1 MQSVAEGFNGLY
13 HRALNS
19 KDSCFKAR
27 RTKIMIKQQ
36 KYTIGVDIGTTSTK
50 AVLYQEDLQVVDS
63 TYVGYAISQT
73 EAGMAEQDPKAI
85 FQAVLSVIRT
95 LMEKDKEIKNQVAF
109 ISFSSAMHSV
119 IVVDEKDELLTNC
132 IIWADNRPADLVA
145 QLKENTN
152 WRALYQKTGTPVHS
166 MTPLSKIMWLKEY
179 FPTILQKAKKIIGIK
194 EYVLYQLTG
203 EYKID
208 YSIASATGLFNIHE
222 LAWDKEILE
231 LVEIE
236 ESMLSQPVDVTHRWQ
251 TIREPYAEQMSID
264 SKTDL
269 VIGASDGCL
278 SNLGVGAMDPGET
291 AITIGTSGAI
301 RMVTNQIVL
310 DAEGRTF
317 CYYLS
322 KDRWVIGGAVNNGG
336 NVMAW
341 LTSVLYPEG
350 SQLVDNKVETR
361 LEQLNRLAEIV
372 APGADGLFFLP
383 YLNGE
388 RAPLWESEATG
399 SYIGLASRH
408 TTGHMVR
415 AAMEGVMFNL
425 YEVWQLIQEVGGP
438 SKTIKVTGGFLNSPL
453 WKQMLADIFGR
464 PMQQPTSFESSCLGA
479 VLLGKVDNEILESS
493 IIQHNPVLLGRKTE
507 PEIWMQPNEQTTEN
521 YQRIIPT
528 YQKLAKEMT
537 KVRKILG
544 EVNQIIR

>member
-1 MQSVAEGFNGLY
+1 ML
-13 HRALNS
+13 
-19 KDSCFKAR
+19 
-27 RTKIMIKQQ
+27 KQQ
-36 KYTIGVDIGTTSTK
+36 RYTIGVDIGTTSTK
-50 AVLYQEDLQVVDS
+50 AVLYQEDLQVIDS
-63 TYVGYAISQT
+63 TYVGYDIIQT
-73 EAGMAEQDPKAI
+73 EAGMAEQDPNAI
-85 FQAVLSVIRT
+85 LQAVLSVVRT
-95 LMEKDKEIKNQVAF
+95 LMEKVKGIKHQVDF

-119 IVVDEKDELLTNC
+119 IVVDEEDELLTNC
-132 IIWADNRPADLVA
+132 IIWADNRPAELVA
-145 QLKENTN
+145 QLKETTD
-152 WRALYQKTGTPVHS
+152 WKALYKKTGTPVHS

-179 FPTILQKAKKIIGIK
+179 YPEILQKAKKIIGIK
-194 EYVLYQLTG
+194 EYILHQLTG

-222 LAWDKEILE
+222 LAWDEEILK
-231 LVEIE
+231 LVEME
-236 ESMLSQPVDVTHRWQ
+236 ASLLSEPVDVTYRWNA
-251 TIREPYAEQMSID
+251 IRSDYAEEMTID
-264 SKTDL
+264 PKTDL

-301 RMVTNQIVL
+301 RMVTNHIVL
-310 DAEGRTF
+310 DTEGRTF

-322 KDRWVIGGAVNNGG
+322 KGRWVIGGAVNNGG

-350 SQLVDNKVETR
+350 SQLVDNGVETR
-361 LEQLNRLAEIV
+361 LEQLNRFSETID
-372 APGADGLFFLP
+372 PGADGLFFLP

-415 AAMEGVMFNL
+415 AAMEGVLFNL

-479 VLLGKVDNEILESS
+479 VMLGKTDKEIFESS
-493 IIQHNPVLLGRKTE
+493 TLQDNHVLLDDKTKA
-507 PEIWMQPNEQTTEN
+507 EIWMQPNEHTAEQ
-521 YQRIIPT
+521 YQKIIPS

-537 KVRKILG
+537 KVRKLLS
-544 EVNQIIR
+544 EVD